1 MIALNKIDVE
11 GARETA
17 TAIAPKLAASAGH
30 KRIIAISAASRENVP
45 KLMERLRSVL
55 ASAKLPGAPTQAEPV
70 LELDADSEADSCQ
83 VTAVQPGT
91 WWVTGEKIEKAASMT
106 NWDYGEAQERFQRIM
121 QALGVSKKLKEQG
134 ARNGDT
140 IMVADVDFV
149 YYEESAMA
157 VRARLAGFMDEEE
170 ADEADEWLSD
180 EELEERRKD
189 LAALRQLMED
199 DGGEVTRY

>member
-17 TAIAPKLAASAGH
+17 KAIASKLAASAGH
-30 KRIIAISAASRENVP
+30 KRIIAISAAR
-45 KLMERLRSVL
+45 
-55 ASAKLPGAPTQAEPV
+55 
-70 LELDADSEADSCQ
+70 
-83 VTAVQPGT
+83 
-91 WWVTGEKIEKAASMT
+91 WVTGEKIEKAASMT

-134 ARNGDT
+134 AKNGDT

-180 EELEERRKD
+180 EALEERRKD
-189 LAALRQLMED
+189 LAELRQLMED